1 MASSSSSI
9 ANHSWGALRF
19 WSGGLEAQVS
29 LSRLKHGACL
39 KSHTKCQPCQLFSTV
54 TEIYTW
60 TFKLTCMVSVT
71 LQLIQTEQVPCLNL
85 ICFKSLYT
93 VHTPFAYV
101 LEKFGDN
108 PCSSLMVLCTRGV
121 QTGGDETLTPPLGRV
136 ESSEEVLTR
145 IWTVSIGGILPRFT
159 TNTVLSKS
167 SSISMCP
174 ETSQKKTKNTV
185 GVSLSPLFT
194 PVYKN
199 DCPNSW
205 LHV

>member
-1 MASSSSSI
+1 M
-9 ANHSWGALRF
+9 L
-19 WSGGLEAQVS
+19 
-29 LSRLKHGACL
+29 
-39 KSHTKCQPCQLFSTV
+39 
-54 TEIYTW
+54 
-60 TFKLTCMVSVT
+60 
-71 LQLIQTEQVPCLNL
+71 
-85 ICFKSLYT
+85 LYN

-121 QTGGDETLTPPLGRV
+121 QTGGDETLMPPLGRV

-174 ETSQKKTKNTV
+174 ETSRKKTKNAV

-194 PVYKN
+194 PIYTKQLSKLMITFLTEW
-199 DCPNSW
+199 CRHISQLFPYYPLKW
-205 LHV
+205 LILGQDSSKLYFLKALKFALSNVCQH